1 MYKLYSQ
8 RQNASQAC
16 SSLEYDT
23 IPKEFIQQYLYIAR
37 DIFNASP
44 KPAYGQHRYWEYLAK
59 KYCREKGIEL
69 LGEDTGEYALEIELF
84 LKHPDTTTED
94 ILDIVELTFSTE
106 IIPKFPQSLLA
117 ATQLTSTMTAGLEIM
132 EFDFRKNQY
141 IDELNQRF
149 KQHNLGYALVDG
161 QIIRKDSELLNEKTI
176 VPAFAL
182 LKDNRFKSAE
192 EEIQKA
198 FRFRRD
204 GENAE
209 AILNAG
215 KAFEST
221 MAVIC
226 NELQYTIQGNKRS
239 AGIYLTALR
248 SNNFYP
254 SYLNDHLTH
263 ICNTLEKGLPCVRN
277 ENGGHGAGTESTDIS
292 DAFADYA
299 LHLTATNIVFL
310 VDLFNEKK
318 LKHKGN

>member
-8 RQNASQAC
+8 RQNTNQTC
-16 SSLEYDT
+16 HPLEYDK
-23 IPKEFIQQYLYIAR
+23 IPQEFIQQYLYIAR
-37 DIFNASP
+37 DLFSASP
-44 KPAYGQHRYWEYLAK
+44 KPAYGQHRYWECLAK

-106 IIPKFPQSLLA
+106 IIPKYPPSLLA
-117 ATQLTSTMTAGLEIM
+117 ATQLTSAMSAGLEIA
-132 EFDFRKNQY
+132 EFNIRKNQY
-141 IDELNQRF
+141 IAELNQRF
-149 KQHNLGYALVDG
+149 KQHNLGYALIND
-161 QIIRKDSELLNEKTI
+161 QIIRTDSELLNEKTTI
-176 VPAFAL
+176 PAFKL
-182 LKDNRFKSAE
+182 LKDVRFSSAE
-192 EEIQKA
+192 DEMQKA

-209 AILNAG
+209 AISNAE

-226 NELQYTIQGNKRS
+226 NELQYTIKGTKRS
-239 AGIYLTALR
+239 AGVYLTALR
-248 SNNFYP
+248 NNDFYP

-263 ICNTLEKGLPCVRN
+263 ICNTLDNGLPCVRN
-277 ENGGHGAGTESTDIS
+277 EHGGHGAGTASTYIS

-299 LHLTATNIVFL
+299 LHLAATNIVFL

-318 LKHKGN
+318 IQA

>member
-16 SSLEYDT
+16 SPLEYDT

-44 KPAYGQHRYWEYLAK
+44 KPAYGQHRYWECLAK

-117 ATQLTSTMTAGLEIM
+117 ATQLTSAMTAGLEIM

-198 FRFRRD
+198 FRFRRTGD
-204 GENAE
+204 NAE
-209 AILNAG
+209 AILNAA
-215 KAFEST
+215 KAFESV
-221 MAVIC
+221 MKVIC
-226 NELQYTIQGNKRS
+226 SEMGYEYDADKD
-239 AGIYLTALR
+239 TAKNLIAHLEK
-248 SNNFYP
+248 NAFYP
-254 SYLNDHLTH
+254 PSLNNH
-263 ICNTLEKGLPCVRN
+263 ITNIRTTLESALPTVRN
-277 ENGGHGAGTESTDIS
+277 KKSGHGAGTASTYIS

-299 LHLTATNIVFL
+299 LHLAATNIVFL
-310 VDLFNEKK
+310 ADLFNEKK
-318 LKHKGN
+318 TQA

>member
-8 RQNASQAC
+8 RQNTNQTC
-16 SSLEYDT
+16 HPLEYDK
-23 IPKEFIQQYLYIAR
+23 IPQEFIQQYLYIAR
-37 DIFNASP
+37 DLFNASP
-44 KPAYGQHRYWEYLAK
+44 KPLSGKHRYWECLAK

-117 ATQLTSTMTAGLEIM
+117 AIQLTSAVTAGLEIA
-132 EFDFRKNQY
+132 EFNIRKNQY
-141 IDELNQRF
+141 IDELNLRF

-161 QIIRKDSELLNEKTI
+161 RIIRKD
-176 VPAFAL
+176 
-182 LKDNRFKSAE
+182 AE
-192 EEIQKA
+192 DEIQNA
-198 FRFRRD
+198 FRFRRNGD
-204 GENAE
+204 NAE
-209 AILNAG
+209 AIFNAG
-215 KAFEST
+215 KAFESA
-221 MAVIC
+221 MEVIC
-226 NELQYTIQGNKRS
+226 YELQYAVQSKKKS
-239 AGIYLTALR
+239 AGVYLSVLR
-248 SNNFYP
+248 NNNFYP

-263 ICNTLEKGLPCVRN
+263 LCNTLEKGLPCVRN
-277 ENGGHGAGTESTDIS
+277 EDGSHGAGIKSTNVS